1 MRNFKKETTIMT
13 VAIVEILEK
22 SLLDFSVVRN
32 GKAFKPLS
40 MIILEPIELRANMR
54 SLLT

>member
-1 MRNFKKETTIMT
+1 MT

-32 GKAFKPLS
+32 GKAFKPIS